1 MFRNI
6 YWQSIIA
13 WLLLAIITVFFGA
26 FREIVF
32 IPATGLD
39 GNLARA
45 LLLPIAFFYIFL
57 LTYLFFKKTKFE
69 FNIDISIKIGTL
81 WLVLTILFEFTFGG
95 LIMGNSIEKLIAD
108 YNPLEGKT
116 WAFFLVC
123 MFTAPYLVSRLI
135 FKK

>member
-1 MFRNI
+1 MFKNI
-6 YWQSIIA
+6 YWQSLFVWLTIA
-13 WLLLAIITVFFGA
+13 VITIFFGA

-39 GNLARA
+39 GNVARA
-45 LLLPIAFFYIFL
+45 LLLPVAFIYIYL
-57 LTYLFFKKTKFE
+57 LTYLFFKKTKISFTL
-69 FNIDISIKIGTL
+69 DDSIKIGGL
-81 WLVLTILFEFTFGG
+81 WLIMTIIFEFSFGG

-116 WAFFLVC
+116 WAFFLVF
-123 MFTAPYLVSRLI
+123 MFVAPYFVAKFN